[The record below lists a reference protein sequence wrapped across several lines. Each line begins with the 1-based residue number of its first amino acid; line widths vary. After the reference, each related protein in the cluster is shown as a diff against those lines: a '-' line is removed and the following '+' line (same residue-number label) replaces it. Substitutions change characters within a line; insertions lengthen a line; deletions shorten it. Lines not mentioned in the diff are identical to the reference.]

1 MDHDKLV
8 ASLKKA
14 SPELLNEIKLEA
26 EARLDA
32 QLSTAIASDQRAMTF
47 LGFLLTL
54 VAFLIGASLA
64 AITAATPSPT
74 IANIAAAGAIGLG
87 LSGVLAYLASRPID
101 FRFVGNDPESWTGD
115 IDNNISLHD
124 ALAEQTAYYD
134 KMLKANR
141 RAMKIGAE
149 LLRWASIVAGVTV
162 LVCGVLSGWFVIWAP
177 VANPT

>member
-14 SPELLNEIKLEA
+14 SPDLLNEIKLEA

-64 AITAATPSPT
+64 AITAATPAPI
-74 IANIAAAGAIGLG
+74 IANIAAGGAVGLG
-87 LSGVLAYLASRPID
+87 VSGILAYLASRPID

-115 IDNNISLHD
+115 IEGEISLHD

-134 KMLKANR
+134 KMLKINR
-141 RAMKIGAE
+141 KAMKQGAE
-149 LLRWASIVAGVTV
+149 LLRWASIIAGVTDQA
-162 LVCGVLSGWFVIWAP
+162 CGAMSGWFVVWAP
-177 VANPT
+177 VATTN

>member
-1 MDHDKLV
+1 MAHDKLL

-14 SPELLNEIKLEA
+14 SPELLDEIKREA
-26 EARLDA
+26 EARLGA

-74 IANIAAAGAIGLG
+74 IANIASTGAGGLG

-101 FRFVGNDPESWTGD
+101 FRFVGNDPENWTSD
-115 IDNNISLHD
+115 IDGGISLHD
-124 ALAEQTAYYD
+124 AIAEQTAFYD
-134 KMLKANR
+134 KMLKDNR
-141 RAMKIGAE
+141 KAMKRGSE
-149 LLRWASIVAGVTV
+149 LLKFASYVAGATILICAGMSGY
-162 LVCGVLSGWFVIWAP
+162 LVVWA
-177 VANPT
+177 